1 MMKMEN
7 NMGIERVQNLQG
19 PVNLPASLRQKLT
32 ASEITVL
39 EMKYKAKPIGE
50 MSEQEKDLWA
60 SALILKIHAITGWV
74 VPEGN
79 LLNILA
85 DQFRKKMIESYTNCN
100 TEEIEYAFRNM
111 GTTVKDWGKQM
122 NLSLI
127 DEVMIPYLEKRYQLS
142 ELENALP
149 AGHGAQHE
157 PAKKLT
163 GAEMR
168 EWAEMVFDDVK
179 KGRLNVA
186 LIPIM
191 LYDWLDLTDI
201 LKLTVAKK
209 REYILMA
216 TNYRKEKLEESDD
229 PADRAVLKHL
239 IKMIED
245 NVLKGDEAL
254 LVTKLAKQMAVF
266 EFIKNHKPQDGLFNI
281 DGSFKA

>member
-1 MMKMEN
+1 
-7 NMGIERVQNLQG
+7 
-19 PVNLPASLRQKLT
+19 
-32 ASEITVL
+32 
-39 EMKYKAKPIGE
+39 MKYKAKPIGE
-50 MSEQEKDLWA
+50 MNEQEKDLWA

-85 DQFRKKMIESYTNCN
+85 DQFRKKMIESYANCN

-149 AGHGAQHE
+149 VREVAGLETG
-157 PAKKLT
+157 KKLA

-168 EWAEMVFDDVK
+168 EWAELVFDDVR
-179 KGRLNVA
+179 KGRLNVR
-186 LIPIM
+186 LIPII
-191 LYDWLDLTDI
+191 LYDWLDITDI
-201 LKLTVAKK
+201 LKLTVAQKK
-209 REYILMA
+209 QYILMA
-216 TNYRKEKLEESDD
+216 TNYRKEKLAESDD
-229 PADRAVLKHL
+229 PADRPILKHL
-239 IKMIED
+239 VKMIEEK
-245 NVLKGDEAL
+245 VLTGDEAA

-266 EFIKNHKPQDGLFNI
+266 EFIKNHKSQDGLFNI
-281 DGSFKA
+281 DGSFKV